1 MDDLNRP
8 GPTTDPYNQRTTP
21 PVERSS
27 GFSSMYLILG
37 ALVVAVAVLAFAFSG
52 PDTAEEGRAGTDAP
66 AVTEPAPST
75 APSTAPSAAPTAPTE
90 PSSPPAG
97 GAPAPAPAQ

>member
-8 GPTTDPYNQRTTP
+8 GPATDPYAQKTTP
-21 PVERSS
+21 PVERGS

-52 PDTAEEGRAGTDAP
+52 SDNAQEGRAGTDAP
-66 AVTEPAPST
+66 VTESAPATPGT
-75 APSTAPSAAPTAPTE
+75 TAPSAAPMAPETTE
-90 PSSPPAG
+90 PAAPPA
-97 GAPAPAPAQ
+97 AAPAPAQ